1 MPRTSRKASA
11 VTTARSAWAPTGTLT
26 IDTVSEQWQAL
37 RPRLQDAPETHA
49 DLGGITR
56 VDTAGIQLLL
66 QAQRTA
72 AGAGH
77 AFHVTGVPMSS
88 EARALLGITDDAAVA
103 ATTPAARAGQ
113 EG

>member
-11 VTTARSAWAPTGTLT
+11 VTARSVWAPTGTLT
-26 IDTVSEQWQAL
+26 IDTVTEQWNAL
-37 RPRLQDAPETHA
+37 RPRLQDVPETQA

-66 QAQRTA
+66 QARRTA

-77 AFHVTGVPMSS
+77 TFHVTGMPISS
-88 EARALLGITDDAAVA
+88 EARALLGITEDAASA
-103 ATTPAARAGQ
+103 ATTPAGRAGQ

>member
-11 VTTARSAWAPTGTLT
+11 VTARSTWAPTGTLT
-26 IDTVSEQWQAL
+26 IDTVSEQWQTL
-37 RPRLQDAPETHA
+37 RPRLQDASETQA

-77 AFHVTGVPMSS
+77 TFHVTGVPMSS

-103 ATTPAARAGQ
+103 ATTPAGRAGQ